1 MFEMSYL
8 TQELF
13 TNEQIREINKRIKK
27 QLDDVDG
34 SIKEPANMPAGDA
47 IKTGEFFIIPCGG
60 VMDLI
65 HPWLHMCQKCNRD
78 QIGFDINWDFH
89 LDTCSYNI
97 YEIGG
102 EYTWHTDGIYNN
114 PHKDIKLT
122 CLLNL
127 SEESYEG
134 GEFNLDGDD
143 DNPQFTS
150 GKGLIVH
157 PYRRHKVTP
166 VTKGKRITLTYWA
179 VGPSWK

>member
-1 MFEMSYL
+1 M
-8 TQELF
+8 
-13 TNEQIREINKRIKK
+13 
-27 QLDDVDG
+27 
-34 SIKEPANMPAGDA
+34 
-47 IKTGEFFIIPCGG
+47 
-60 VMDLI
+60 
-65 HPWLHMCQKCNRD
+65 
-78 QIGFDINWDFH
+78 
-89 LDTCSYNI
+89 
-97 YEIGG
+97 GG

-179 VGPSWK
+179 EGPSWK

>member
-34 SIKEPANMPAGDA
+34 SIKEPADMPAGDA

-78 QIGFDINWDFH
+78 QFNSRAVVQPFFLQGRGANT
-89 LDTCSYNI
+89 TCY
-97 YEIGG
+97 
-102 EYTWHTDGIYNN
+102 
-114 PHKDIKLT
+114 
-122 CLLNL
+122 
-127 SEESYEG
+127 
-134 GEFNLDGDD
+134 
-143 DNPQFTS
+143 
-150 GKGLIVH
+150 
-157 PYRRHKVTP
+157 
-166 VTKGKRITLTYWA
+166 
-179 VGPSWK
+179 